1 MDTLFVPPDP
11 FPPLSCLVIGEGILM
26 NCTDRLPSPLG
37 FWFVLAQGKAFLVNA
52 LDSSLVLLA
61 CITNLIESAVSFTV
75 WG

>member
-11 FPPLSCLVIGEGILM
+11 FSPLSHLVIGEGILM

-37 FWFVLAQGKAFLVNA
+37 FWFGLAQGKALLVNA
-52 LDSSLVLLA
+52 LDSSVLLA
-61 CITNLIESAVSFTV
+61 CITNLIESAVFFTV